1 MEGFGGAPR
10 FLAYPRAFTV
20 RSGTDAV
27 LSCQITGEP
36 RPSILWEKDKTPV
49 EPSGRFHVEAKG
61 DLYSLLVSRATP
73 QDSGLYVCKA
83 KNSVG
88 ATYAAATLKV
98 EAGEPQ
104 EEEGCSGGEAPAF
117 LVAPSSTR
125 VCRGEDVMFTCRVSG
140 QPCPVLEWEKD
151 GHKLSDIFESSH
163 FAMGQEPEDWHFLKL
178 FGARPPDGGVYVCRA
193 RSGSREALAAAVLL
207 VEPQV
212 LPDGLPNGSPADGPE
227 PPAERQQ
234 RRRQHAAGRRAGP
247 ETWVPNG
254 VVPAGVPRA
263 KAFAVSVGK
272 HAKFRCYVTG
282 KPKPEIVWQ
291 KDGEPLAP
299 GRRHLIYEDREGY
312 FILKV
317 LYCKPQDQGLY
328 VCTASN
334 TAGQTLSAVQLQV
347 KEHRLRFQVQLTDVE
362 VAEQED
368 AVLECQVP
376 LETIP
381 TAWYLED
388 RELQPS
394 HKYVM
399 EEQGVLRRL
408 TIRDARTDD
417 DGIYLCQMKDK
428 GRSIAEV
435 SVRGV
440 IAKRL
445 PRKLDVMEGENAV
458 FCVETQEVVEGTC
471 WSRDGLQLRESPHIV
486 LKSFGRT
493 HLLVLVHVTRQ
504 DAGIISFTVG
514 ESQTSS
520 QLRVKCVKRD
530 PPSAPVAAE
539 MSVAESN
546 AALLTWCPAPDA
558 HLHPPSRYLL
568 ERREA
573 AGGEWVQCLAT
584 DLPGRVRV
592 LGDSVPREA
601 DYCFRIRAAN
611 EHGRSS
617 PVEFPGSVHLAPA
630 ARLERGLQDARVR
643 DGEDARFSL
652 ELSAA
657 VHGTWI
663 LNGARL
669 GEEEEETGGRCSV
682 RRHGTEHS
690 LLIRGVRLADSGA
703 QVTFVSG
710 GVRDSATLH
719 VQGEWG
725 ARPEVLPE
733 EQQGLSSWGM
743 LLTPPRCLSAP
754 QVCIAPVP
762 EAERL
767 REVPEGLPVLL
778 ECQVSPPGASVC
790 WLKDGEAVPPDD
802 VIALQ
807 AEGCVRRLLL
817 RSAGPSDT
825 GVYTCDAGDD
835 AVSFVVT
842 VTEAPVRIVSSN
854 EEAPHAYAA
863 GQRVEL
869 WCQLSRPAAPVRW
882 YKDGEEVEAGES
894 LVLEQEG
901 PWRRLVLPCARPQ
914 DAGEFVCDARGDS
927 VFYTVT
933 VAEAPVR
940 IVSSNEEAPHAYAA
954 GQRVELWCQLSRPAA
969 PVRWYKDGEEVE
981 AGESL
986 VLEQEGPWRRLVLPC
1001 ARPQDAGEFVC
1012 DAGGD
1017 SVFYTVTVAA
1027 PQVRIAPVP
1036 KAQQLREVLVG
1047 LTVLLEC
1054 QVSPPDA
1061 PVRWLKDGEA
1071 VVPTEVLAIHS
1082 EGCSRRLHIPAAVA
1096 SDSGMYTCDAGDHAA
1111 SFRVTVSGELP
1122 GGCLSSCGAHLVQQL
1137 SPAMCPLAE
1146 APVRIVSSNEEAPHA
1161 YVVGQR
1167 VELWCQLSHP
1177 AAPVRWYKDGEEV
1190 EAGESLVLE
1199 QEGPWRRLVLPC
1211 AQLQDAGEFIC
1222 DARDASVSYH
1232 VSVAEPPVRILHPP
1246 QRSLELP
1253 VQAPGRVELR
1263 CELSV
1268 PEAPVRWFK
1277 DGLEVDETD
1286 NLLLLAEGAW
1296 RCLLIPRSSAEDTG
1310 EYICESKDEAISFD
1324 VKVSEPPVRILQPRR
1339 PLPVVTVSPGE
1350 TVMLGCELSRADA
1363 PVRWAKEGVRLEAGG
1378 SLVLEEEGAHRRLLI
1393 PAARAEHS
1401 GKYICDA
1408 TDDTVTFTVQVL
1420 DPPVR
1425 ILEREV
1431 LPTRRHC
1438 WAMEDLVLEVHLS
1451 HAHREVKWYKDGE
1464 KLQDTG
1470 RVRLEEDG
1478 ARRSLVILGA
1488 TGRDAGEYLCDTGD
1502 DSIVFFVTVEVPE
1515 PPVTIV
1521 GSMGA
1526 TEHQYLVAGEDLVL
1540 AYELSRPDA
1549 TVRWLRD
1556 GQEVQPGERVQVET
1570 RGVLRQLTVRGVQ
1583 PSDSGCYIC
1592 DAASDRVVMNVEV
1605 SAQPVRIV
1613 NKEEAQ
1619 SPLEVLEGD
1628 SVTLV
1633 ARLSPETAAVQWQK
1647 DGQTLRSGGRL
1658 LVCSEGPV
1666 RSLTI
1671 KQAELGDGGIFLCD
1685 AGDDEVHFTLHVKE
1699 APVLFVNK
1707 REEREKLLVLEG
1719 GSAVLSAVTSTERA
1733 DVTWLGPRQ
1742 AAVAGERC
1750 ELRRDGRVHSLVL
1763 CNVAK
1768 EDAGVYTCLSP
1779 HDQMQFDVSVRE
1791 LRVKFLRGL
1800 SDVRARQGERAVLW
1814 CELCKARG
1822 DVVWRKDGRVLV
1834 PGPRRQMMAEGR
1846 ERSLVLSRVEP
1857 EDAGE
1862 YCCESNDDKTLA
1874 MLTVQ
1879 GELCPRLGRLPGD
1892 PCATRAVGKLGM
1904 AVAGGV
1910 RGRSAALQDGRSPA
1924 LCPDAPVVVPRVVE
1938 IITELQSLTVL
1949 EGEDATFKCLV
1960 SPEDVA
1966 VTWQLNGQPVV
1977 PGKRLLVTRSGLCHS
1992 LTLQQ
1997 CQLGDAGTV
2006 TANAEGLVSTARLS
2020 VQEAQVLFVRKLRDV
2035 VAEEQG
2041 DVCLEVEVSHEAAEV
2056 QWLKQGVLLQPG
2068 SKYQLQESG
2077 CRRTLTI
2084 HCLGPGDRGTYR
2096 CESLHDRTQ
2105 AKLCV
2110 EPRKVS
2116 IQTPLADVETFE
2128 KETATFHLELSHPGV
2143 PGVWTRDGIRV
2154 KPSSTCRISATG
2166 CGHSLTLEGLALED
2180 SGTVTFTA
2188 DNLRCS
2194 ARLLVREPPV
2204 TMVRVPRDLGVPETG
2219 VASFECELSRPSVE
2233 VKWFKVSV
2241 RPNCLQQ
2248 RPAASSSP
2256 FHPPPGCCRPCWGCR
2271 QRNGGQSSGVL
2282 PACTPEHALPGQ
2294 DGQELRPGPNC
2305 RIYSAGRRR
2314 VLQLSRCELA
2324 DAGIYTCDAGDCRAS
2339 ATLHVQGTATQPPGG
2354 TRTPKPCAIRSPSP
2368 LAALAPCPSPTER
2381 QVCIVQDLQ
2390 DAQVREGDNAVFT
2403 CEASHG
2409 DVKGEWF
2416 RDGEKIKVSGTV
2428 KIRQEGT
2435 RHFLLLCGV
2444 RPEDAGLVRFAAGM
2458 AVSEAS
2464 LRVEALPIRIVKP
2477 LRDKTV
2483 LAQHKATL
2491 ECTVSHARGRVRW
2504 LRGDTEI
2511 FAGDKYEI
2519 CNLDCY
2525 RTLIIH
2531 RVGPEDEDSYTC
2543 DAFDDRSTARL
2554 LVEGEG
2560 APRGAPLGAGG
2571 GTMPRSRGT
2580 PGSLS
2585 PCPTA
2590 CKGLSAG
2597 VGGAGCIWDQG
2608 SVPTLSGTSLS
2619 GAPCRSGNAA
2629 ALPDFHCPH
2638 REVEARMRHS
2648 GAARRQTDTTAG
2660 RWGHASPRNIWT
2672 RRHHPQPAL
2681 PSGLCIKHFFLT
2693 WLLPPQRARVPLGE
2707 GVVAPLCIPPS
2718 IPGEPRPQDPPSP
2731 LPPAQP
2737 PAPHTRLRKALYCA
2751 AVASAAFGTFTKET
2765 EKGDGGV
2772 ALRGRGRLAETCSSW
2787 GSGASRSRLEGAP
2800 KAGGAPRSSLA
2811 TTLPAWPWGSPGSL
2825 RNKLIQITAREI
2837 YTRREPLPAAAL
2849 RAGAPALPCPS
2860 RRLGPTPGPPPGH
2873 YKIQSPAKQRRPLQ
2887 GSPLP

>member
-20 RSGTDAV
+20 QSGTDAV
-27 LSCQITGEP
+27 LSCQITGDP
-36 RPSILWEKDKTPV
+36 QPSILWEKDKTPI

-61 DLYSLLVSRATP
+61 DLYSLLVSHTTP
-73 QDSGLYVCKA
+73 QDSGLYICKA

-88 ATYAAATLKV
+88 ETYAAATLKV
-98 EAGEPQ
+98 EAGKPQ
-104 EEEGCSGGEAPAF
+104 EEERCSGSEAPSF

-125 VCRGEDVMFTCRVSG
+125 VCRGEDVMFACRVSG

-151 GHKLSDIFESSH
+151 GHKLSDLFESSH
-163 FAMGQEPEDWHFLKL
+163 FAVGQEPEDWHFLKL

-207 VEPQV
+207 VESQAS
-212 LPDGLPNGSPADGPE
+212 LDGLPNGSPADGPE
-227 PPAERQQ
+227 PPLERQQ
-234 RRRQHAAGRRAGP
+234 RRWHTAGWRAGP

-254 VVPAGVPRA
+254 VVPARVPGA

-299 GRRHLIYEDREGY
+299 GRRHLVYEDREGY

-334 TAGQTLSAVQLQV
+334 TAGQTLSAVQLHV
-347 KEHRLRFQVQLTDVE
+347 KEHRLQFQVQLADVE

-399 EEQGVLRRL
+399 EERGVVRRL

-435 SVRGV
+435 SVRGMIV
-440 IAKRL
+440 KRL

-458 FCVETQEVVEGTC
+458 FCVETREAVEGTC
-471 WSRDGLQLRESPHIV
+471 WSRDGLQLRESPHTV

-504 DAGIISFTVG
+504 DVGIISFTVG

-530 PPSAPVAAE
+530 PPSTPVAAE
-539 MSVAESN
+539 MSVVESN
-546 AALLTWCPAPDA
+546 AALLAWCPAPDA
-558 HLHPPSRYLL
+558 HLRPPSRYLL
-568 ERREA
+568 ERREV

-584 DLPGRVRV
+584 DLPGRMRV

-601 DYCFRIRAAN
+601 DYCFRVCAAN

-630 ARLERGLQDARVR
+630 ARLERGLQDVRVQ
-643 DGEDARFSL
+643 DGEDAQFSL
-652 ELSAA
+652 ELSAM
-657 VHGTWI
+657 VNGTWF
-663 LNGARL
+663 LDGTRL
-669 GEEEEETGGRCSV
+669 GEEEEACGRCSV
-682 RRHGTEHS
+682 RHRGMEHS
-690 LLIRGVRLADSGA
+690 LLIRGARVADSGT

-710 GVRDSATLH
+710 EVRDSATLH
-719 VQGEWG
+719 VQ
-725 ARPEVLPE
+725 
-733 EQQGLSSWGM
+733 
-743 LLTPPRCLSAP
+743 AP
-754 QVCIAPVP
+754 QVHIAPVP

-767 REVPEGLPVLL
+767 RELPAGLPLLL
-778 ECQVSPPGASVC
+778 ECQVSPPGAPVR
-790 WLKDGEAVPPDD
+790 WLKDGEAVPLDD
-802 VIALQ
+802 VIAVQ

-817 RSAGPSDT
+817 RSAGPLDT

-854 EEAPHAYAA
+854 EEAPHAYMV

-882 YKDGEEVEAGES
+882 YKDGEELEVGES

-901 PWRRLVLPCARPQ
+901 PRHRLVLPCARPQ
-914 DAGEFVCDARGDS
+914 DTGEFVCDAGGDS

-940 IVSSNEEAPHAYAA
+940 IVSSNEEASHAYMV

-969 PVRWYKDGEEVE
+969 PVHWYKDGEEVEAGESLVLEQEGLRHWLVLPCARLQDAGEFVCDVGGDSAFYTVTVAAPQVHIAPVPEAQQLQEVLAGLPLLLECQVSPPDAPVHWLKDGEAVVPTEVLTICSEGSSKRLHILAAAPSHSGTYTCDAGDDATSFRVTVSEAPVRIVSSNEEAPHTYVAGQRVELWCQLSCPAAPVHWYKDGEEVE

-986 VLEQEGPWRRLVLPC
+986 VLEQEGPWHQLVLPC

-1012 DAGGD
+1012 N
-1017 SVFYTVTVAA
+1017 
-1027 PQVRIAPVP
+1027 
-1036 KAQQLREVLVG
+1036 
-1047 LTVLLEC
+1047 
-1054 QVSPPDA
+1054 
-1061 PVRWLKDGEA
+1061 
-1071 VVPTEVLAIHS
+1071 
-1082 EGCSRRLHIPAAVA
+1082 
-1096 SDSGMYTCDAGDHAA
+1096 AGD
-1111 SFRVTVSGELP
+1111 V
-1122 GGCLSSCGAHLVQQL
+1122 
-1137 SPAMCPLAE
+1137 
-1146 APVRIVSSNEEAPHA
+1146 
-1161 YVVGQR
+1161 
-1167 VELWCQLSHP
+1167 
-1177 AAPVRWYKDGEEV
+1177 
-1190 EAGESLVLE
+1190 
-1199 QEGPWRRLVLPC
+1199 
-1211 AQLQDAGEFIC
+1211 
-1222 DARDASVSYH
+1222 SVSYH
-1232 VSVAEPPVRILHPP
+1232 ISVAEPPVRILHPA

-1253 VQAPGRVELR
+1253 VQVPGRVELR
-1263 CELSV
+1263 CKLSV
-1268 PEAPVRWFK
+1268 PDAPVRWFK

-1286 NLLLLAEGAW
+1286 NLLLLAEGPW
-1296 RCLLIPRSSAEDTG
+1296 RCLHIPRSSAEDAG
-1310 EYICESKDEAISFD
+1310 EYICESKDEAVSFD

-1339 PLPVVTVSPGE
+1339 PFPVVTVPPGE
-1350 TVMLGCELSRADA
+1350 TVMLDCELSHADA
-1363 PVRWAKEGVRLEAGG
+1363 PVFWAKEGTRLEAGG
-1378 SLVLEEEGAHRRLLI
+1378 SLVLEEEGAHRRLVI
-1393 PAARAEHS
+1393 PTAQAEHS
-1401 GKYICDA
+1401 GKYICTA
-1408 TDDTVTFTVQVL
+1408 ADDTVTFTVQVS
-1420 DPPVR
+1420 DPLVR
-1425 ILEREV
+1425 ILERDV
-1431 LPTRRHC
+1431 LPTRRLC
-1438 WAMEDLVLEVHLS
+1438 RAMEDLVLEVHLS

-1478 ARRSLVILGA
+1478 AHRSLVVLGA

-1521 GSMGA
+1521 GSTG
-1526 TEHQYLVAGEDLVL
+1526 TVEHHCLVAGEDLVL
-1540 AYELSRPDA
+1540 ACELSRPDG

-1556 GQEVQPGERVQVET
+1556 GQEVQPGERVQVKAC
-1570 RGVLRQLTVRGVQ
+1570 GVLRQLTVCGVQ
-1583 PSDSGCYIC
+1583 PSDTGCYVC
-1592 DAASDRVVMNVEV
+1592 DAASDRMVTSVEV

-1647 DGQTLRSGGRL
+1647 DGQTLCSGGRL
-1658 LVCSEGPV
+1658 LVCSEGPT

-1685 AGDDEVHFTLHVKE
+1685 AGDDEVHFMLHVKE
-1699 APVLFVNK
+1699 VPVLFVNK

-1719 GSAVLSAVTSTERA
+1719 GSAVLSAVASTDRA
-1733 DVTWLGPRQ
+1733 NITWLGPQR

-1750 ELRRDGRVHSLVL
+1750 ELRQDGRVHSLIL
-1763 CNVAK
+1763 HNVAK
-1768 EDAGVYTCLSP
+1768 EDAGTYTCLSP
-1779 HDQMQFDVSVRE
+1779 EDQMQFDLSVRE

-1800 SDVRARQGERAVLW
+1800 SDVRVRQGERAVLW

-1822 DVVWRKDGRVLV
+1822 DVVWRKDGQALA
-1834 PGPRRQMMAEGR
+1834 PSPRRQMMAEGR
-1846 ERSLVLSRVEP
+1846 ERSLVLSRVQP

-1862 YCCESNDDKTLA
+1862 YCCESNDDQTLA
-1874 MLTVQ
+1874 TLTVQ
-1879 GELCPRLGRLPGD
+1879 
-1892 PCATRAVGKLGM
+1892 
-1904 AVAGGV
+1904 
-1910 RGRSAALQDGRSPA
+1910 
-1924 LCPDAPVVVPRVVE
+1924 VPRVVE

-1966 VTWQLNGQPVV
+1966 MIWQLNGQPMV
-1977 PGKRLLVTRSGLCHS
+1977 PSKRLLVTRSGLCHS
-1992 LTLQQ
+1992 LTLRQ
-1997 CQLGDAGTV
+1997 CQPGDAGTV

-2020 VQEAQVLFVRKLRDV
+2020 VQEAQVLFVRKLRDK

-2056 QWLKQGVLLQPG
+2056 QWLKQGILLQPG
-2068 SKYQLQESG
+2068 SKYQLQELG

-2084 HCLGPGDRGTYR
+2084 RCLGPADRGTYR
-2096 CESLHDRTQ
+2096 CETLHDRTQ

-2116 IQTPLADVETFE
+2116 IQMPLADVETFE

-2154 KPSSTCRISATG
+2154 KPSSTCRISTMG
-2166 CGHSLTLEGLALED
+2166 CGHSLTLEGLSLED

-2188 DNLRCS
+2188 DTLRCS

-2219 VASFECELSRPSVE
+2219 VASFECELSRSNAQ
-2233 VKWFKVSV
+2233 VKWFK
-2241 RPNCLQQ
+2241 
-2248 RPAASSSP
+2248 
-2256 FHPPPGCCRPCWGCR
+2256 
-2271 QRNGGQSSGVL
+2271 
-2282 PACTPEHALPGQ
+2282 
-2294 DGQELRPGPNC
+2294 DGQELWPGPNC

-2314 VLQLSRCELA
+2314 ILQLSRCETA

-2339 ATLHVQGTATQPPGG
+2339 AMLHVQ
-2354 TRTPKPCAIRSPSP
+2354 
-2368 LAALAPCPSPTER
+2368 ER
-2381 QVCIVQDLQ
+2381 QVRIVQDLQ
-2390 DAQVREGDNAVFT
+2390 DAQVQEGDNAVFT

-2416 RDGEKIKVSGTV
+2416 RDGEKIKVSSTV

-2444 RPEDAGLVRFAAGM
+2444 HPKDAGLICFTAGA

-2483 LAQHKATL
+2483 LARHKATL

-2554 LVEGEG
+2554 LVEG
-2560 APRGAPLGAGG
+2560 
-2571 GTMPRSRGT
+2571 S
-2580 PGSLS
+2580 
-2585 PCPTA
+2585 
-2590 CKGLSAG
+2590 
-2597 VGGAGCIWDQG
+2597 
-2608 SVPTLSGTSLS
+2608 
-2619 GAPCRSGNAA
+2619 
-2629 ALPDFHCPH
+2629 
-2638 REVEARMRHS
+2638 
-2648 GAARRQTDTTAG
+2648 
-2660 RWGHASPRNIWT
+2660 
-2672 RRHHPQPAL
+2672 
-2681 PSGLCIKHFFLT
+2681 
-2693 WLLPPQRARVPLGE
+2693 
-2707 GVVAPLCIPPS
+2707 
-2718 IPGEPRPQDPPSP
+2718 
-2731 LPPAQP
+2731 
-2737 PAPHTRLRKALYCA
+2737 
-2751 AVASAAFGTFTKET
+2751 
-2765 EKGDGGV
+2765 
-2772 ALRGRGRLAETCSSW
+2772 
-2787 GSGASRSRLEGAP
+2787 
-2800 KAGGAPRSSLA
+2800 
-2811 TTLPAWPWGSPGSL
+2811 
-2825 RNKLIQITAREI
+2825 
-2837 YTRREPLPAAAL
+2837 
-2849 RAGAPALPCPS
+2849 
-2860 RRLGPTPGPPPGH
+2860 
-2873 YKIQSPAKQRRPLQ
+2873 
-2887 GSPLP
+2887 